1 MMKFG
6 FRKLHFYPL
15 MLLLFI
21 FLRRCAEECLITLT
35 YKEKIDFIIPLLIFL
50 SQSIIGGLI
59 HLYYSK
65 VNTGK
70 KIKYNVLSP
79 FKIETVTFIYKK
91 SNLSKVSKKKKIILV
106 IFASMFNFIGTIIR
120 HDNVENYGTKKGN
133 NITLEM
139 KVRSMQIIIST
150 LLCYYSLRSNIY
162 RHQKLSVIIIS
173 IFLAFIIIIELY
185 VSEDILGKF
194 LTLLY
199 CLGSCLFRSF
209 LDVIE
214 KYLFDFNYINILKI
228 LIYEGLIGLLF
239 YVIYVI
245 YLLLYNPYQSHGKEI
260 IKDMSELDHRF
271 ISFIILVIIYII
283 ISGFRNAYRVTT
295 NKYYSPMSRALIEST
310 LDPLLLLY
318 NFFTT
323 DEKNEYK
330 NYWAYF
336 SLILICLIAISFF
349 SLVYNDFVILKF
361 CGLQYNTY
369 SEITNRLY
377 SIQMDKE
384 IDYYLNDEESNSSS
398 INEEEKEKD
407 ENEYKI
413 ELHND
418 YIIVMK

>member
-35 YKEKIDFIIPLLIFL
+35 YKEKIDFIIPFLIFL
-50 SQSIIGGLI
+50 SQSVIGGLI

-70 KIKYNVLSP
+70 EIKYNVLSP

-106 IFASMFNFIGTIIR
+106 IFASMFNFIGTIMR
-120 HDNVENYGTKKGN
+120 HYNVENYGAKKGN
-133 NITLEM
+133 NIILEM
-139 KVRSMQIIIST
+139 RVRSMQIIIST

-239 YVIYVI
+239 YVIYF
-245 YLLLYNPYQSHGKEI
+245 LLYNPYQSHGKEI

-271 ISFIILVIIYII
+271 ISFIILLIIYII

-295 NKYYSPMSRALIEST
+295 NKYYSPMSRALFEST
-310 LDPLLLLY
+310 LDPLLFLY
-318 NFFTT
+318 NTLTFDKKEELTGF
-323 DEKNEYK
+323 
-330 NYWAYF
+330 WLYF
-336 SLILICLIAISFF
+336 SVVLFCLFVIAFF
-349 SLVYNDFVILKF
+349 SLVYNDFIVLYC
-361 CGLQYNTY
+361 CGLNHDTY

-377 SIQMDKE
+377 RKQSESYSFCVSENGESDSVMVELKDQ
-384 IDYYLNDEESNSSS
+384 YL
-398 INEEEKEKD
+398 
-407 ENEYKI
+407 I
-413 ELHND
+413 EL
-418 YIIVMK
+418 KG